1 MIEISINNQVRD
13 GDSGSVDGA
22 STGPPPPVSMVN
34 RGCNVEEDAADTED
48 ARTARAGQL
57 M

>member
-22 STGPPPPVSMVN
+22 PPPVSMVN

>member
-1 MIEISINNQVRD
+1 MVILV
-13 GDSGSVDGA
+13 V
-22 STGPPPPVSMVN
+22 STEPLQAPPPPVSMVN

-48 ARTARAGQL
+48 ARTAMAGQL